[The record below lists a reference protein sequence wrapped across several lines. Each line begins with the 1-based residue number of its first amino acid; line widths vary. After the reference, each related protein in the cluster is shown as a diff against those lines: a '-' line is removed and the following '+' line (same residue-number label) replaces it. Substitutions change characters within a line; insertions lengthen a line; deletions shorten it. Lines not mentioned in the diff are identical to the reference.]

1 MTMMPMPTLAAASV
15 LCVQG
20 LTFAYPGEPTLV
32 ADWSA
37 TVAAGVTLLHG
48 DTGSGKTTVLRLLAG
63 SLAPAAGRL
72 TVAGIHLDVDPAA
85 YRRAV
90 FWCDPTTDAFDQVT
104 ARACTDLLRGDD
116 VGFDT
121 AEWQALVDGFAL
133 TPHLDKPMYMLSTG
147 SKRKVWLAAALASTR
162 ALTLLDEPTGA
173 LDATSINCLMRALA
187 RFSARHHDRAIVV
200 ASAEQLDRVP
210 LAGVI
215 ALPLQGA

>member
-1 MTMMPMPTLAAASV
+1 MTMPMTTLAASSV

-48 DTGSGKTTVLRLLAG
+48 DTGSGKSTLLRLLAG

-72 TVAGIHLDVDPAA
+72 TVAGVRLDVDPAA

-104 ARACTDLLRGDD
+104 ARVCTDLLRGDD
-116 VGFDT
+116 TCFDA

-147 SKRKVWLAAALASTR
+147 SKRKVWLAAALASMR

-173 LDATSINCLMRALA
+173 LDAASVNCLMRALA
-187 RFSARHHDRAIVV
+187 RLVERHRDRAIVV

>member
-1 MTMMPMPTLAAASV
+1 MTMPTPAASPV
-15 LCVQG
+15 LHVRG
-20 LTFAYPGEPTLV
+20 LAFAYPGEPALV

-48 DTGSGKTTVLRLLAG
+48 DTGTGKSTLLRLLAG
-63 SLAPAAGRL
+63 SLAPTAGRL
-72 TVAGIHLDVDPAA
+72 MVAGVRLDADPAA

-90 FWCDPTTDAFDQVT
+90 FWCEPTSDAFDQVT
-104 ARACTDLLRGDD
+104 ARDCTDLLRSDD
-116 VGFDT
+116 TAFDT
-121 AEWQALVDGFAL
+121 VEWQTLVDGFAL

-147 SKRKVWLAAALASTR
+147 SKRKVWLAAALASAR

-173 LDATSINCLMRALA
+173 LDAASINCLMRALA
-187 RFSARHHDRAIVV
+187 RISERQRDRAIVV

>member
-1 MTMMPMPTLAAASV
+1 MTMPTPAASPV
-15 LCVQG
+15 LHVQG
-20 LTFAYPGEPTLV
+20 LTFAYPGEPALV

-37 TVAAGVTLLHG
+37 TVDAGITLLHG
-48 DTGSGKTTVLRLLAG
+48 DTGSGKSTLLRLLAG
-63 SLAPAAGRL
+63 SLAPTTGRL
-72 TVAGIHLDVDPAA
+72 TVAGVRLDADPAA

-90 FWCDPTTDAFDQVT
+90 FWCDPTSDAFDQVT
-104 ARACTDLLRGDD
+104 ARNCTTLLRGDD
-116 VGFDT
+116 AGFD
-121 AEWQALVDGFAL
+121 ANEWQTLVDGFAL

-147 SKRKVWLAAALASTR
+147 SKRKVWLAAALASAR

-173 LDATSINCLMRALA
+173 LDAASINCLMRALA
-187 RFSARHHDRAIVV
+187 RISERQRDRAIVV

>member
-1 MTMMPMPTLAAASV
+1 MTMPTPAASPV
-15 LCVQG
+15 LHVRG
-20 LTFAYPGEPTLV
+20 LAFAYPGEPALV

-37 TVAAGVTLLHG
+37 TVDAGVTLLHG
-48 DTGSGKTTVLRLLAG
+48 DTGSGKSTLLRLLAG

-72 TVAGIHLDVDPAA
+72 TVAGVRLDADPAA

-90 FWCDPTTDAFDQVT
+90 FWCDPTSDAFDQVT
-104 ARACTDLLRGDD
+104 ARNCTTLLRGDD
-116 VGFDT
+116 ADFDA

-147 SKRKVWLAAALASTR
+147 SKRKVWLAAALASAR

-173 LDATSINCLMRALA
+173 LDAASINCLMRALA
-187 RFSARHHDRAIVV
+187 RISERQCDRAIIV
-200 ASAEQLDRVP
+200 ASAERLDRVP